1 MTSSPNK
8 ALTLLVW
15 LARLALG
22 GVFLY
27 AAWTKLRDPW
37 MLFAMS
43 IDNYKVLP
51 QWAVLVIARTLP
63 WFELLLGLVLL
74 TGRLPRTAST
84 AASVL
89 LALFF
94 SLMVRAYA
102 KGETIDC
109 GCFGPGEAISPVTL
123 LRDGSLL
130 AGALFLL
137 VMSFRRGKPRPGSL
151 KSAAFSDL
159 EEARPHAHS

>member
-8 ALTLLVW
+8 ALRILVW

-22 GVFLY
+22 GVFIY
-27 AAWTKLRDPW
+27 AAWVKLRDPW
-37 MLFAMS
+37 LLFAMS

-51 QWAVLVIARTLP
+51 QWAVLVAARALP
-63 WFELLLGLVLL
+63 WFELALGLVLL
-74 TGRLPRTAST
+74 TGRLPRISSA
-84 AASVL
+84 AASAL

-94 SLMVRAYA
+94 GLMVRAYA

-109 GCFGPGEAISPVTL
+109 GCFGPGEAISPATL
-123 LRDGSLL
+123 ARDGSLL

-137 VMSFRRGKPRPGSL
+137 AMSFRGRKPRPAPL
-151 KSAAFSDL
+151 QSAALPDMA
-159 EEARPHAHS
+159 EAPDRAR